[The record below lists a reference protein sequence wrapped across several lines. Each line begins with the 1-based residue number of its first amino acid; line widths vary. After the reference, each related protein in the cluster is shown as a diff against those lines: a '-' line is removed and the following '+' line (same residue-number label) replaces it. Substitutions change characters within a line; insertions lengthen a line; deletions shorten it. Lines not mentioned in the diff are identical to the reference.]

1 MSDAIVF
8 DTETTGLTLPG
19 VADLDKQPRIIEL
32 GAVRISGGKRVAELS
47 QLLQPSIVLE
57 DACKNHQTSA
67 AGDCVQRGALCYK
80 KIATINDINK
90 EMLADKPTFKE
101 FMPQLAEFFKGAVYL
116 IAHNCPFDLALLQYD
131 LARCGALEAF
141 PIPPNKICTA
151 QEFTYMFGKRPRL
164 IQLYEKVMGVP
175 LAQKHRAL
183 DDVNAMV
190 EVLDK
195 VNFWETLNG

>member
-1 MSDAIVF
+1 MKDAIVF

-19 VADLDKQPRIIEL
+19 VADLAKQPRIIEL

-47 QLLQPSIVLE
+47 QLLRPGIALE
-57 DACKNHQTSA
+57 DACKNHQTSTS
-67 AGDCVQRGALCYK
+67 GDCVERGALCYK
-80 KIATINDINK
+80 KIATINDISK
-90 EMLADKPTFKE
+90 ELLADKPTFAE
-101 FMPQLAEFFKGAVYL
+101 FMPQLADFFKDAEHL

-131 LARCGALEAF
+131 LARVNALESF
-141 PIPPNKICTA
+141 PIPPNRICTA

-164 IQLYEKVMGVP
+164 IQLYEKVIGTP
-175 LAQKHRAL
+175 LTQKHRAL

-195 VNFWETLNG
+195 VNFWETLE